1 MSPDVIAFVH
11 ILLFVFWLGADVGVF
26 VLAQMVKRRGLSFE
40 TRATLMEGLVLI
52 DLLPRLSWALMLP
65 VGLQLATSL
74 GLVQPGPLL
83 PVAWVVG
90 IGWATLI
97 LVAARDHE
105 SAFAQ
110 LWGKIQL
117 ALVATIGSVLVATA
131 LWSLLGDGPV
141 DTPWLATKVL
151 FYGLIFFV
159 GIGLELSFL
168 PVMTVFP
175 KLAEGPNEAHEA
187 ALARGINVT
196 SVWVGLLYSL
206 VALAAFWGT
215 VKPSILN

>member
-1 MSPDVIAFVH
+1 MDPSVLAFVH

-74 GLVQPGPLL
+74 GLVQPGLAL
-83 PVAWVVG
+83 PAAWVIGV
-90 IGWATLI
+90 GWAALI
-97 LVAARDHE
+97 LIAARDHE
-105 SAFAQ
+105 SSFAQ
-110 LWGKIQL
+110 TWAKVQL
-117 ALVATIGSVLVATA
+117 GLVALIGSALVAIA
-131 LWSLLGDGPV
+131 LWSFLGDGPI
-141 DTPWLATKVL
+141 DAPWLATKVL

-159 GIGLELSFL
+159 GIGLEMSFL
-168 PVMTVFP
+168 PVIAVFP

-187 ALARGINVT
+187 ALSRGINIT
-196 SVWVGLLYSL
+196 SVWVLMLYSL

-215 VKPSILN
+215 VKPGL